1 MTFGD
6 RLKELRK
13 QHNLGQKEVG
23 AWIGVSDS
31 SIRKYEAGERTP
43 TPDAL
48 VILAEHFGVTVD
60 YLLGRATE
68 PAKRAASLSEDA
80 VNDIFDDEDL
90 RALARDRLEG
100 ATPAEI
106 ANNKK
111 RLKRMIE
118 VMFDAEDND

>member
-1 MTFGD
+1 MTIGE
-6 RLKELRK
+6 RLKALRTQRGYSQEQVAK
-13 QHNLGQKEVG
+13 MLG
-23 AWIGVSDS
+23 IG
-31 SIRKYEAGERTP
+31 RTTYLKYENGENKPSRK
-43 TPDAL
+43 L
-48 VILAEHFGVTVD
+48 NELASLFGVTTD

-68 PAKRAASLSEDA
+68 PAKRAATLSEDA